1 MRADLHDWGRQLCE
15 QLVEYE
21 AKLCQAKSER
31 DFLLNEKKKTRES
44 SASSKR
50 SNNNNN
56 NNNNNNGVGSAG
68 GTHDNADDDD
78 DDDVLERM
86 IEDAMEEAVVDQVA
100 AGSKSSHGL
109 AVGNGAYPTRGSMRL
124 VKRCLGLE
132 GGWSDMGGR

>member
-56 NNNNNNGVGSAG
+56 NGVGSAG
-68 GTHDNADDDD
+68 GTDDNADD